1 MDMLL
6 KLMLVVA
13 ISSGFACAC
22 TCDAPGVSSARRH
35 ADVVFRGT
43 ITQFR
48 DSGKGWRILVFK
60 VSRVWKGD
68 VHDTFEMPAIEE
80 GAACFGFAPR
90 LIRGWNELLVYAYR
104 IKPDSDYIT
113 DICSRTA
120 LAAETTDYK
129 QLGPGRR
136 PKP

>member
-1 MDMLL
+1 MMLSRL
-6 KLMLVVA
+6 AILVA
-13 ISSGFACAC
+13 MSAGFGIACDC
-22 TCDAPGVSSARRH
+22 EAPSVSSAKRQ

-48 DSGKGWRILVFK
+48 DSGKGWRIAVFK

-68 VHDTFEMPAIEE
+68 VRETFEMPAIEE

-90 LIRGWNELLVYAYR
+90 LIRGWNDLLVYATR
-104 IKPDSDYIT
+104 IAPDDDYIIT
-113 DICSRTA
+113 SCSRTA
-120 LAAETTDYK
+120 LASETTDFK
-129 QLGPGRR
+129 HLGPGRK

>member
-1 MDMLL
+1 
-6 KLMLVVA
+6 MLVRLVIGIA
-13 ISSGFACAC
+13 MIAGIASACECSVPSVGA
-22 TCDAPGVSSARRH
+22 AARH

-43 ITQFR
+43 IASFR
-48 DSGKGWRILVFK
+48 ESGHGYRIAVFK

-68 VHDTFEMPAIEE
+68 VKEVFEMPAIEE
-80 GAACFGFAPR
+80 GAACLGFPPP

-104 IKPDSDYIT
+104 IEPGSDFIT

-120 LAAETTDYK
+120 LASKTTDYK
-129 QLGPGRR
+129 QLGPGHK